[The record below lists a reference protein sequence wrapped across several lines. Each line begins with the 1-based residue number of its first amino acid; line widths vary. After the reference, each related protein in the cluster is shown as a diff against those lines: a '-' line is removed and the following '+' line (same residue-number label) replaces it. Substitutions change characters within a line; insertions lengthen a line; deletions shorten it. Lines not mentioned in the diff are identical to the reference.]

1 VTEEGE
7 VVDLGPIHLTAGS
20 DATIKPTVEHS
31 SAEGAQ
37 AFSIERRKH
46 DQRVAA
52 EEHKR
57 EEQRKNNELR
67 WHQEKM
73 RFYAVLFVLGLAFI
87 FGIIA
92 GVFADNTGTRRFG
105 QGVVTLI
112 VGGIVGYPT
121 GRSGK

>member
-1 VTEEGE
+1 MTEEGE

-67 WHQEKM
+67 WLPGEGALL
-73 RFYAVLFVLGLAFI
+73 RCALRPGAGFYLRNNRG
-87 FGIIA
+87 
-92 GVFADNTGTRRFG
+92 GVR
-105 QGVVTLI
+105 
-112 VGGIVGYPT
+112 
-121 GRSGK
+121 